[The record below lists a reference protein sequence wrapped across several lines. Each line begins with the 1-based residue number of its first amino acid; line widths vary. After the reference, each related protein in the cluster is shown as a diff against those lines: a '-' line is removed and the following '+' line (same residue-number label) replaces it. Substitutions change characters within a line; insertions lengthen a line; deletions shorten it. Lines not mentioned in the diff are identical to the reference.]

1 MIRKIAKFPAIL
13 GNMLQVGVVEGE
25 DYTFKVTG
33 KPAVQQPGEDPP
45 AEGEL
50 SLELHMQYDNS
61 DDEVV
66 GSRLTY
72 RISSIKPRS
81 WLTLACFSRGSTIS
95 VCMQDQGTPGLC
107 M

>member
-1 MIRKIAKFPAIL
+1 MRRNFAL
-13 GNMLQVGVVEGE
+13 SYSLSRRNVLQVGVVEGE

-61 DDEVV
+61 DDEVI
-66 GSRLTY
+66 GGRLTY
-72 RISSIKPRS
+72 GFHQSSHE
-81 WLTLACFSRGSTIS
+81 TG
-95 VCMQDQGTPGLC
+95 
-107 M
+107 